1 MNKKSF
7 KKVLT
12 FSIFLFLLSLNISLS
27 LSEGGFDFL
36 GLKIK
41 IEQNKALAVPEQN
54 FRMSIGYGCICGGQQ
69 RGNYWASCHLPGREC
84 SIFEC
89 TCFSYN

>member
-1 MNKKSF
+1 MNKTSF

-12 FSIFLFLLSLNISLS
+12 FSIFLFLLSLNIRLS
-27 LSEGGFDFL
+27 ITDGGLDLFVPK
-36 GLKIK
+36 LKV
-41 IEQNKALAVPEQN
+41 EQNKALAAPEQN
-54 FRMSIGYGCICGGQQ
+54 FRMSMGYGCICGQQ
-69 RGNYWASCHLPGREC
+69 RGNYWASCHLPGSEC

>member
-1 MNKKSF
+1 MIKQTLKRA
-7 KKVLT
+7 LT
-12 FSIFLFLLSLNISLS
+12 LFVFLFLLSLNIHLS

-41 IEQNKALAVPEQN
+41 IEQNEVLAAPEQN
-54 FRMSIGYGCICGGQQ
+54 YKMSMGLGCICGRSGS
-69 RGNYWASCHLPGREC
+69 YWASCHLPGREC

-89 TCFSYN
+89 TCFNYN